1 MKNRIEKERIPKCFC
16 TVFFFPLRFELRDP
30 VFLTVNL
37 KETYCAH
44 FQVHNYLLGER
55 YNRIPSV

>member
-1 MKNRIEKERIPKCFC
+1 MLLHP
-16 TVFFFPLRFELRDP
+16 VFFFPLRFELRDP